1 MKVFKQLHAVPQQPP
16 KAWPTGEFKDR
27 LGALIVAA
35 EKAGMKKGEI
45 AAALET
51 EAEAMR
57 RLAAINVNLNPV
69 PKIRSGNIPH
79 VGGRLAAL
87 IRG

>member
-1 MKVFKQLHAVPQQPP
+1 
-16 KAWPTGEFKDR
+16 
-27 LGALIVAA
+27 
-35 EKAGMKKGEI
+35 MKKGEI